1 MVMAKPMLTTFAR
14 FTIGAVLVALLAAG
28 IPLAWV
34 WVGSQVQGG
43 TEPSATAI
51 ATVVTGCMASYG
63 FVALIAA
70 WLKGRG
76 DTPAA
81 ARQERY
87 AWNRSLRDEAKTP
100 RSTNFLENVLIAT
113 TIVVGIVVTVWFF
126 LYGNPG
132 VPQV

>member
-1 MVMAKPMLTTFAR
+1 MKGGVASIAK
-14 FTIGAVLVALLAAG
+14 FTLGVVLVALLACG

-43 TEPSATAI
+43 TSPSATAI

-63 FVALIAA
+63 AVALLAA
-70 WLKGRG
+70 WLKSRG
-76 DTPAA
+76 TEIPSA
-81 ARQERY
+81 ARHERY
-87 AWNRSLRDEAKTP
+87 AWNRSLRDEAKAP
-100 RSTNFLENVLIAT
+100 RQTNFLENVLIIT
-113 TIVVGIVVTVWFF
+113 TIVVGLIVTVWFF

>member
-1 MVMAKPMLTTFAR
+1 MKDGVATIFR
-14 FTIGAVLVALLAAG
+14 FTAGAVVVALLAAG

-43 TEPSATAI
+43 TSPSATAI

-63 FVALIAA
+63 VVALVAA

-76 DTPAA
+76 DEA
-81 ARQERY
+81 ARKIRRERY
-87 AWNRSLRDEAKTP
+87 AWNRSLRDERKQAP
-100 RSTNFLENVLIAT
+100 QTNFLENCLIAT
-113 TIVVGIVVTVWFF
+113 TIVMFLVVTAWFF

-132 VPQV
+132 VPQT

>member
-1 MVMAKPMLTTFAR
+1 MRGGVLTVAK
-14 FTIGAVLVALLAAG
+14 FTLGLVLVALLAAG

-43 TEPSATAI
+43 TSPSATAI

-70 WLKGRG
+70 WLKGRDSG
-76 DTPAA
+76 ESAA
-81 ARQERY
+81 SRHERY
-87 AWNRSLRDEAKTP
+87 AWNRSLRDERKTP
-100 RSTNFLENVLIAT
+100 RQTNFLENILIIT
-113 TIVVGIVVTVWFF
+113 TIVVGIIVAVWFF
-126 LYGNPG
+126 LYGSPG